1 MIMLVQNDECFV
13 HAAVIAVGEDQDLAA
28 PGDQAG
34 EPDRPPIRVRRRER
48 GRPAWQ
54 AETATELSADPL
66 GVFGGQH
73 RGDATAFHGT
83 RSNRTKYRWW
93 RMPSHRTGVA
103 QSEVGLSVAVDGGE
117 VRSGSRV
124 QVQREAA

>member
-1 MIMLVQNDECFV
+1 MCQGLLDRTKIVEVGDSGGRRGVHSRRYVAWTRSRMIMLVQNDECFV

-66 GVFGGQH
+66 GVFGG
-73 RGDATAFHGT
+73 
-83 RSNRTKYRWW
+83 
-93 RMPSHRTGVA
+93 
-103 QSEVGLSVAVDGGE
+103 
-117 VRSGSRV
+117 
-124 QVQREAA
+124 